1 MQHLAISLVA
11 AVSVPLCV
19 FCWMMCVAA
28 LALLDS
34 GENPRAALSMPRAL
48 LGGRG
53 ALASAAAQDPVVG
66 ARN

>member
-1 MQHLAISLVA
+1 MQHVAISLVA
-11 AVSVPLCV
+11 AVGVPLCV

-48 LGGRG
+48 LGDRRGR
-53 ALASAAAQDPVVG
+53 APAQDPVVG
-66 ARN
+66 AGD